1 MHSLDSKKV
10 QKRLAKYVKELPSE
24 SVAALAETD
33 DQIKYLT
40 KCQTFNKRV
49 GESWHARCSGQHDPL
64 RDLIEQEEISAAE
77 HRQIYYLVRF
87 FESLW
92 GVVNVGWVHIKSE
105 LASENQ
111 FKSAQQLFEAIL
123 RVWFDNKFAVCLEP
137 HWELTKATL
146 HKSFGAIKDY
156 TNSQQQGAEINPE
169 LNADIR
175 SLTNISSHMGNPW
188 LLQTLS
194 ICHGYAKKNGTL
206 RDELN
211 NFYSQ
216 IASFAEFGE
225 DWSSRKRGSKEYPK
239 LKTTR
244 FIDGHSV

>member
-10 QKRLAKYVKELPSE
+10 QKRLAKYVKQLPSE
-24 SVAALAETD
+24 AVAALAKTD

-40 KCQTFNKRV
+40 KCQTFNQRV
-49 GESWHARCSGQHDPL
+49 GDCWYARCSGKPDPL
-64 RDLIEQEEISAAE
+64 YKLIDEGVIAVAT
-77 HRQIYYLVRF
+77 HRNIYFLVRF

-92 GVVNVGWVHIKSE
+92 GVVNVGWVHIKAE
-105 LASENQ
+105 LADKSQ
-111 FKSAQQLFEAIL
+111 FKTAQDFFKAIL
-123 RVWFDNKFAVCLEP
+123 TVWFDNDFAVCLEP
-137 HWELTKATL
+137 HWESTKANL

-188 LLQTLS
+188 LLLALS
-194 ICHGYAKKNGTL
+194 ICNDYAKKNKTL
-206 RDELN
+206 KDELD
-211 NFYSQ
+211 NFNSQ
-216 IASFAEFGE
+216 IIKFAEFGE

-239 LKTTR
+239 LKTIR
-244 FIDGHSV
+244 FIDGHEV